1 MGSSTGRQH
10 WCDED
15 VDWLGVECGHT
26 YIARLR
32 TTLGVECGH
41 TYIARLRYHFAVETV
56 CPHRGSWSPSFEATQ
71 KLTSWQIDGVGASV
85 VSFEAHT
92 ETIVVQ
98 LAD

>member
-15 VDWLGVECGHT
+15 VDW
-26 YIARLR
+26 
-32 TTLGVECGH
+32 LGVECGH

-92 ETIVVQ
+92 ETIGVQ